1 MSPRI
6 RSALLLIL
14 VFGAGGAFG
23 AGVHASLPHP
33 PRPVDPLTDLD
44 LDASQRA
51 HAKAILDKHRPELE
65 ATLKEVQPRI
75 KAIQDDV
82 ETELRRDVLT
92 EPQRK
97 KLDVLKKTHLPPPL
111 PPPPR

>member
-1 MSPRI
+1 MSPRLK
-6 RSALLLIL
+6 SGLLLVL
-14 VFGAGGAFG
+14 VFAAGGALG
-23 AGVHASLPHP
+23 AGIHASLPHP

-51 HAKAILDKHRPELE
+51 RAKEILDRHRPELE
-65 ATLKEVQPRI
+65 AALKDVQPRI

-82 ETELRRDVLT
+82 EIELRRDVLT

-97 KLDVLKKTHLPPPL
+97 KLDELKKTHLPPPL